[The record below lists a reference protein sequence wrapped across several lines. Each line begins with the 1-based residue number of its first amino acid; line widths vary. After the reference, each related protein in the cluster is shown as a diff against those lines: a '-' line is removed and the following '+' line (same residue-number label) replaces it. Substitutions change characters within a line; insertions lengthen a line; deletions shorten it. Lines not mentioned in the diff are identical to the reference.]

1 LAGGFVAFEGEFAV
15 WVPGAAEEL
24 EFGGFIGLIG
34 GRHLLGWFG
43 GRGGG
48 RVEGEVALGA
58 AGEDCYGDE

>member
-1 LAGGFVAFEGEFAV
+1 LG
-15 WVPGAAEEL
+15 VPGAAEEL
-24 EFGGFIGLIG
+24 EFGGFIGLIA